1 MVFALIFAQNA
12 VVLQIMLKKNALI
25 VKSVLRVIIS
35 IKNIWIKCFSFNYI
49 NEGFAEEDCKVCDVG
64 DDKDKCIECHDNYEL
79 SLDRTSCQ
87 SKFIGCGN
95 QTFEHCV
102 KCSQIPQSN
111 KYKCD
116 ECKYHYILD
125 DNECKYDVNLTKY
138 KYAINIKPKYFMM
151 IFLQI
156 IYFYFSW

>member
-1 MVFALIFAQNA
+1 MNNKFILLI
-12 VVLQIMLKKNALI
+12 
-25 VKSVLRVIIS
+25 SIIS
-35 IKNIWIKCFSFNYI
+35 YCICGICPDFCSKCRCVTYYAEEKCPYCEECFEGYYLYKEHWYSDYVCKKQC

-87 SKFIGCGN
+87 SKFIGCWN

-125 DNECKYDVNLTKY
+125 DNEC
-138 KYAINIKPKYFMM
+138 
-151 IFLQI
+151 
-156 IYFYFSW
+156 